1 MLVRR
6 ERVKTVGIKRIA
18 RSTFIHTPRH
28 TETGSFGFA
37 TSVPSL
43 SFGNVHPKLLGE
55 EFRQGTVVGRGGSRI
70 EFEGVQSDLDRY
82 GNVELGEREIQLLLP
97 QITKGADN
105 VAPDINRECVAH
117 LHHRDIFLHRNGQNR
132 YVTAREISAH
142 DAAALLRPDDTVG
155 LGLGPANPHA
165 LLKAMS
171 ERKDW
176 SNLTIGGALILG
188 LFELFTH
195 PNVHYR
201 SGFFGPAERYYRS
214 VGGDVQHV
222 PAGFRQFAPILRRL
236 APRVMMAQAT
246 LPDQHG
252 YVSLSLHH
260 GATFDELRAAGAD
273 PNRLL
278 IIEVTPHLPWTSGLD
293 GQTPNRLSLD
303 EIDYVVRSDERPFEL
318 PSEPPSD
325 ADLAIARHIIDRI
338 PLTATLQTGIGA
350 IPNMVAQALCERP
363 GGEYGI
369 HSEMFTDGLW
379 ALSTAGKVTNS
390 HKGVNDGV
398 SVTTFALG
406 SAGLYEWLHENRSV
420 RMAPV
425 SYVNDPTV
433 ISQHRNFTSVNGAIG
448 LDLFGQVVADSVAG
462 RQISGV
468 GGHEDFVA
476 GTDLDVDDT
485 SFICLRSTIEVNG
498 VVESRITAQLPP
510 GSVVATPRH
519 HTGLVVT
526 EFGIADLRG
535 ATVTERAHAL
545 AEIAHPDFRARL
557 HEAAEVLGN

>member
-6 ERVKTVGIKRIA
+6 ERVETVGIKRIA

-55 EFRQGTVVGRGGSRI
+55 EFRQGTFVGRGGSRI

-97 QITKGADN
+97 QITEGADN

-142 DAAALLRPDDTVG
+142 DAAALLLPDDTVG

-260 GATFDELRAAGAD
+260 GATFDELRADGIGLMTSYGDKWLGD
-273 PNRLL
+273 PFFFPVMEELNRRRA
-278 IIEVTPHLPWTSGLD
+278 VVFVHPAMHPSMAAVDLPWPGFMMEYPFDTTRAAVNLIFTGALQRYPDIRFILSHAGGVLPFIVERF
-293 GQTPNRLSLD
+293 TRLG
-303 EIDYVVRSDERPFEL
+303 ERKDLKANLPRGVLYEL
-318 PSEPPSD
+318 KKFYYE
-325 ADLAIARHIIDRI
+325 
-338 PLTATLQTGIGA
+338 
-350 IPNMVAQALCERP
+350 VAQAAHP
-363 GGEYGI
+363 
-369 HSEMFTDGLW
+369 F
-379 ALSTAGKVTNS
+379 ALSSLTTLVKTSQILFGTDFPYRTSKEIGKQLAEFGFSAAELAAINQTLRDLEQENNRLRKAVSDLTLDKMILAEAMAAG
-390 HKGVNDGV
+390 H
-398 SVTTFALG
+398 SVFCVPRSRATDH
-406 SAGLYEWLHENRSV
+406 LHHQRHRSV
-420 RMAPV
+420 
-425 SYVNDPTV
+425 
-433 ISQHRNFTSVNGAIG
+433 
-448 LDLFGQVVADSVAG
+448 
-462 RQISGV
+462 
-468 GGHEDFVA
+468 E
-476 GTDLDVDDT
+476 
-485 SFICLRSTIEVNG
+485 C
-498 VVESRITAQLPP
+498 
-510 GSVVATPRH
+510 
-519 HTGLVVT
+519 
-526 EFGIADLRG
+526 
-535 ATVTERAHAL
+535 
-545 AEIAHPDFRARL
+545 EIAPRRANAGPFSNRRGRDEIAVSGL
-557 HEAAEVLGN
+557 APGRR